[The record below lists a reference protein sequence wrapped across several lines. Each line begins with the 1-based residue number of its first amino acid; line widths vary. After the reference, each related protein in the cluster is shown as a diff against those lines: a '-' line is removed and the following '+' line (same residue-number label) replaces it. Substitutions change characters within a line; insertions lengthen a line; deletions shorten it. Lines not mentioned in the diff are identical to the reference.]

1 KIFITREHLLNR
13 LFKSL
18 LAGSYKPLL
27 LACSHQRG
35 AHYRR
40 FSHLVN
46 SNLEINNPFRN

>member
-1 KIFITREHLLNR
+1 MLNR

-40 FSHLVN
+40 FSHPVN
-46 SNLEINNPFRN
+46 SNLNLINQF